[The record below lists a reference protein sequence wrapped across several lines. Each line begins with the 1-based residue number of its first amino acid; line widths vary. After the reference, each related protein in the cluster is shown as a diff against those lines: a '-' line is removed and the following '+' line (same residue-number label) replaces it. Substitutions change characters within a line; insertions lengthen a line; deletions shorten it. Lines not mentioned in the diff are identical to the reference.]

1 MPPLRPT
8 LFLTLCLSLLAGH
21 VHAQSAALIQKG
33 QRVWQQR
40 CTDCHALDTDE
51 TGPRHRGVFGRRAG
65 TIKDYD
71 YSRALKRSQVTWDA
85 ASLDR
90 WLTDP
95 EKFIPGQNMDYRVRS
110 AAERAA
116 VIAYLQSL
124 STPGATSTPAT
135 PTTLT
140 TPTTPTTPATPVES
154 AAPGLPVSPAPAQS
168 SRAAPDTLRH

>member
-8 LFLTLCLSLLAGH
+8 LSPLSTLGLTLCLSLLAGH
-21 VHAQSAALIQKG
+21 VHAQNAALIQKG

-85 ASLDR
+85 VSLDR

-95 EKFIPGQNMDYRVRS
+95 DKFIPGQNMDYRVRS
-110 AAERAA
+110 QGDRAA

-124 STPGATSTPAT
+124 SAIGAPA
-135 PTTLT
+135 PA
-140 TPTTPTTPATPVES
+140 ATPV
-154 AAPGLPVSPAPAQS
+154 SPPPAQS
-168 SRAAPDTLRH
+168 SRAAPDTPRR

>member
-1 MPPLRPT
+1 MPLRPAT
-8 LFLTLCLSLLAGH
+8 LAVCLPFCLGLWTAH
-21 VHAQSAALIQKG
+21 AHAQNAALIQKG

-65 TIKDYD
+65 AITGYD

-85 ASLDR
+85 PSLDR

-95 EKFIPGQNMDYRVRS
+95 EQFIPGQNMDYRVRS
-110 AAERAA
+110 AADRAA

-124 STPGATSTPAT
+124 SAGGAPV
-135 PTTLT
+135 
-140 TPTTPTTPATPVES
+140 TPV
-154 AAPGLPVSPAPAQS
+154 PAQS
-168 SRAAPDTLRH
+168 SHAKPGMPRR

>member
-1 MPPLRPT
+1 MPSLRPALPALCLT
-8 LFLTLCLSLLAGH
+8 LSLSLCLSLLTGL
-21 VHAQSAALIQKG
+21 VHAQNGALIQKG

-65 TIKDYD
+65 SIKDYD

-85 ASLDR
+85 VSLDR

-110 AAERAA
+110 QADRAA

-124 STPGATSTPAT
+124 SAAGTPYPAT
-135 PTTLT
+135 P
-140 TPTTPTTPATPVES
+140 
-154 AAPGLPVSPAPAQS
+154 PVSSPPAQS
-168 SRAAPDTLRH
+168 SRAAPSTLRR

>member
-1 MPPLRPT
+1 MQPVRPT
-8 LFLTLCLSLLAGH
+8 LSALCLSLCLSVCLSLLAAH
-21 VHAQSAALIQKG
+21 VHAQSAAQIQKG

-65 TIKDYD
+65 AVKDYD

-85 ASLDR
+85 ISLDR

-110 AAERAA
+110 QADRAA

-124 STPGATSTPAT
+124 P
-135 PTTLT
+135 
-140 TPTTPTTPATPVES
+140 
-154 AAPGLPVSPAPAQS
+154 APGLAVSPAPAQNS
-168 SRAAPDTLRH
+168 HAAPDTPRR

>member
-1 MPPLRPT
+1 MPSLRPA
-8 LFLTLCLSLLAGH
+8 LPALCLTVSLCLLTGL
-21 VHAQSAALIQKG
+21 VHAQNGALIQKG

-65 TIKDYD
+65 SIKDYD

-85 ASLDR
+85 VSLDR

-95 EKFIPGQNMDYRVRS
+95 EKFIPGQNMDYRLRS
-110 AAERAA
+110 QGDRAA

-124 STPGATSTPAT
+124 SAASTPDTAN
-135 PTTLT
+135 P
-140 TPTTPTTPATPVES
+140 
-154 AAPGLPVSPAPAQS
+154 PVSSPPAQS
-168 SRAAPDTLRH
+168 SRAAPSTPHR